1 MTETI
6 KNTENDI
13 KLRPLAT
20 RDLALFSKIVKKM
33 EVRKDIVNL
42 FRVVSVER
50 EEGMTDEDYQIKVNE
65 AEQTQNNKLM
75 AELLIILV
83 ENYHKAQNEVY
94 ELLSRLA
101 DISVEEV
108 AELKLGDFIK
118 LLKGLA
124 EDESIT
130 DFFNLVA

>member
-1 MTETI
+1 ME
-6 KNTENDI
+6 DI

-33 EVRKDIVNL
+33 EVRKDIVGL
-42 FRVVSVER
+42 FRVVNIEQ
-50 EEGMTDEDYQIKVNE
+50 GDMTDEEYQNKIDELK
-65 AEQTQNNKLM
+65 QTEESRLM

-83 ENYHKAQNEVY
+83 ENYYKAQNEVY

-108 AELKLGDFIK
+108 AELKLEDFIK

-124 EDESIT
+124 EDESIAS
-130 DFFNLVA
+130 FFNLVA

>member
-1 MTETI
+1 ME
-6 KNTENDI
+6 DI
-13 KLRPLAT
+13 KLRPLST

-33 EVRKDIVNL
+33 EVRKDIVGL
-42 FRVVSVER
+42 FRVVNIEQ
-50 EEGMTDEDYQIKVNE
+50 GDMTDEEYQNKIDELK
-65 AEQTQNNKLM
+65 QTEESRLM

>member
-1 MTETI
+1 ME
-6 KNTENDI
+6 DI
-13 KLRPLAT
+13 KLRPLTT
-20 RDLALFSKIVKKM
+20 RDLALFSKIIKKM
-33 EVRKDIVNL
+33 EVRKDIVGL
-42 FRVVSVER
+42 FRVINVEQ
-50 EEGMTDEDYQIKVNE
+50 GDMTDEEYQ
-65 AEQTQNNKLM
+65 NKIDELKRTEESRLM

-124 EDESIT
+124 EDESIV
-130 DFFNLVA
+130 DFST

>member
-1 MTETI
+1 ME
-6 KNTENDI
+6 DI
-13 KLRPLAT
+13 KLRPLST

-33 EVRKDIVNL
+33 EIRKDIVGL
-42 FRVVSVER
+42 FRVVNIEQ
-50 EEGMTDEDYQIKVNE
+50 GDMTDEEYQ
-65 AEQTQNNKLM
+65 NKIDELKRTEESRLM

-124 EDESIT
+124 EDESIA

>member
-1 MTETI
+1 ME
-6 KNTENDI
+6 DI

-20 RDLALFSKIVKKM
+20 RDLALFSKIIKKM
-33 EVRKDIVNL
+33 EVRKDIVGL
-42 FRVVSVER
+42 FRVVNVEQ
-50 EEGMTDEDYQIKVNE
+50 GDMTDEEYQ
-65 AEQTQNNKLM
+65 NKIDELKRTEESRLM

-124 EDESIT
+124 EDESIV

>member
-1 MTETI
+1 ME
-6 KNTENDI
+6 DI

-20 RDLALFSKIVKKM
+20 RDLALFSKIIKKM
-33 EVRKDIVNL
+33 EVRKDIVGL
-42 FRVVSVER
+42 FRVVNIEQ
-50 EEGMTDEDYQIKVNE
+50 GDMTDKEYQNKIDELK
-65 AEQTQNNKLM
+65 QTEESRLM

-124 EDESIT
+124 EDESIV

>member
-1 MTETI
+1 ME
-6 KNTENDI
+6 DI

-33 EVRKDIVNL
+33 EVRKDIVGL
-42 FRVVSVER
+42 FRVVNIEQ
-50 EEGMTDEDYQIKVNE
+50 GDMTDEEYQNKIDELK
-65 AEQTQNNKLM
+65 QTEESRLM

-124 EDESIT
+124 EDESIA

>member
-1 MTETI
+1 ME
-6 KNTENDI
+6 DI

-33 EVRKDIVNL
+33 EVRKDIVGL
-42 FRVVSVER
+42 FRVVNIEQ
-50 EEGMTDEDYQIKVNE
+50 GDMTDEEYQNKIDELK
-65 AEQTQNNKLM
+65 QTEESRLM

>member
-1 MTETI
+1 ME
-6 KNTENDI
+6 DI

-20 RDLALFSKIVKKM
+20 RDLALFSKIIKKM
-33 EVRKDIVNL
+33 EVRKDIVGL
-42 FRVVSVER
+42 FRVINVEQ
-50 EEGMTDEDYQIKVNE
+50 GDMTDEEYQ
-65 AEQTQNNKLM
+65 NKIDELKRTEESRLM

-124 EDESIT
+124 EDESIV

>member
-1 MTETI
+1 ME
-6 KNTENDI
+6 DI

-20 RDLALFSKIVKKM
+20 RDLALFSKIIKKM
-33 EVRKDIVNL
+33 EVRKDIVGL
-42 FRVVSVER
+42 FRVVNVEQ
-50 EEGMTDEDYQIKVNE
+50 GDMTDEEYQ
-65 AEQTQNNKLM
+65 NKIDELKRTEESRLM

-118 LLKGLA
+118 LLKGLT
-124 EDESIT
+124 EDESIV

>member
-1 MTETI
+1 ME
-6 KNTENDI
+6 DI

-20 RDLALFSKIVKKM
+20 RDLALFSKIIKKM
-33 EVRKDIVNL
+33 EVRKDIVGL
-42 FRVVSVER
+42 FRVINVEQ
-50 EEGMTDEDYQIKVNE
+50 GDMTDEEYQNKINE
-65 AEQTQNNKLM
+65 LKRTEESRLM

-101 DISVEEV
+101 NISVEEV

-124 EDESIT
+124 EDESIV

>member
-1 MTETI
+1 ME
-6 KNTENDI
+6 DI
-13 KLRPLAT
+13 ELRPLAT

-33 EVRKDIVNL
+33 EVRKDIVGL
-42 FRVVSVER
+42 FRVVNIEQ
-50 EEGMTDEDYQIKVNE
+50 GDMTDEEYQNKIDELK
-65 AEQTQNNKLM
+65 QTEESRLM

-124 EDESIT
+124 EDESIV

>member
-1 MTETI
+1 ME
-6 KNTENDI
+6 DI

-20 RDLALFSKIVKKM
+20 RDLALFSKIIKKM
-33 EVRKDIVNL
+33 EVRKDIVGL
-42 FRVVSVER
+42 FRVVNIEQ
-50 EEGMTDEDYQIKVNE
+50 GDMTDEEYQNKIDELK
-65 AEQTQNNKLM
+65 QTEESRLM

-124 EDESIT
+124 EDESIA

>member
-1 MTETI
+1 ME
-6 KNTENDI
+6 DI

-33 EVRKDIVNL
+33 EVRKDIVGL
-42 FRVVSVER
+42 FRVINVEQ
-50 EEGMTDEDYQIKVNE
+50 GDMTDEEYQ
-65 AEQTQNNKLM
+65 NKIDELKRTEESRLM

-124 EDESIT
+124 EDESIV

>member
-1 MTETI
+1 ME
-6 KNTENDI
+6 DI

-33 EVRKDIVNL
+33 EVRKDIVGL
-42 FRVVSVER
+42 FRVVNVEQ
-50 EEGMTDEDYQIKVNE
+50 GDMTDEEYQ
-65 AEQTQNNKLM
+65 NKIDELKRTEESRLM

-101 DISVEEV
+101 NISVEEV

-124 EDESIT
+124 EDESIV